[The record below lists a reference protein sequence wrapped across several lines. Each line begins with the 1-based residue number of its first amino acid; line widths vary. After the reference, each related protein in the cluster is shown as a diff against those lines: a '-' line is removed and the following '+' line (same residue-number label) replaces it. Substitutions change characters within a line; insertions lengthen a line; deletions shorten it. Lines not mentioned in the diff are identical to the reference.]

1 MGFDNVCLQRRD
13 LLGLAMH
20 QCDIDSN
27 AWFHRVL
34 FEDDLW
40 QEPNGGEKNGT
51 SIGQRWDVFT
61 GLRGCPLYIGHVYAH
76 HHKWYITRDLS
87 AVLLSRCVFGN
98 CFGFAAALNHLLTVL
113 YFFWDLFFFSS
124 QFTAMTFGPFVWSQI
139 DSHKKCGDRG
149 EILNKAKL

>member
-13 LLGLAMH
+13 LPGLAMH

-34 FEDDLW
+34 FEVDLW

-61 GLRGCPLYIGHVYAH
+61 GLRGCPLYIGRVYAY

-87 AVLLSRCVFGN
+87 AVLVSRRVFGN
-98 CFGFAAALNHLLTVL
+98 YLGFAAALNHLLTVL
-113 YFFWDLFFFSS
+113 YFLWDLFFFFGFS
-124 QFTAMTFGPFVWSQI
+124 AMAFGPFVWSRR
-139 DSHKKCGDRG
+139 DSHKRHGDG
-149 EILNKAKL
+149 EEMLNEAKL